1 MISSQFV
8 TACIV
13 YAREH
18 VQSSAIPPTESKFSQ
33 LSLLND
39 YVSSASSNSPPY
51 VVSKLEAMFY
61 YSGISPTPP
70 KLVYRTGS
78 SKTPWVKPT
87 GLESY
92 RKLKQARGVFGHK
105 LNVVWKVVGPLVRDL
120 LNTQRVAWTSIDVV
134 RFITDGDGDEK
145 IRGPV
150 VLWVGVRPDSLQA
163 EDAFN
168 SGNEILDLLAS
179 FDIVDVEVEYR
190 ESVYK
195 RSVGPALL
203 RSVSNLNTTADV
215 RSPLTPALGLH
226 IAASDRPGTQGTMAL
241 YFAEG
246 GNSDKVLGLTCHHVL
261 FKTDGATNDD
271 YVFPGAGA
279 PLQYVQLLGTRAFD
293 KLLHSIKMRI
303 GHSGVMVEIYE
314 GQIKRLEA
322 RVCGDDEE
330 DVAEAKELKKTR
342 GLLDDANE
350 AIEDLEKFYE
360 KVKKEWGKPSQRT
373 IGYIRSSP
381 AIAFNVGPEGFT
393 EDWGVFEL
401 DGPKFKD
408 AFKGN
413 FIDLGTEI
421 PPDQF
426 TLKMYPRDD
435 GKTSFKYPGNR
446 LLQLRD
452 MITEERMRDPDMLD
466 HNNEACLLVIKNGNA
481 TDVTIGRATG
491 IFSFVR
497 DDETGQESM
506 EWAIY
511 NYDNKSG
518 VFSAPGDC
526 GSIIVD
532 GLGRIGGL
540 LTGGTGKTETSD
552 VTYATPMWWLWPRIK
567 QHFPNAHLYP
577 TTMA

>member
-1 MISSQFV
+1 MYIAVPGVRSFSSLELSQVSSFAFYYYSSILTRSYTCLVISSQFV
-8 TACIV
+8 ASCIV

-18 VQSSAIPPTESKFSQ
+18 AQSSAISLTETEFSQ
-33 LSLLND
+33 LND
-39 YVSSASSNSPPY
+39 YASSASSNNPPY
-51 VVSKLEAMFY
+51 VVSKLEAMSY

-78 SKTPWVKPT
+78 SKRPWVKPT

-105 LNVVWKVVGPLVRDL
+105 LNLVWKAVGPLVRDL
-120 LNTQRVAWTSIDVV
+120 LNTQKVAWTSIDVA

-150 VLWVGVRPDSLQA
+150 VLWVGVRPDSLQG

-168 SGNEILDLLAS
+168 SGNEILNLLAS
-179 FDIVDVEVEYR
+179 FDIVDVDVEYR

-203 RSVSNLNTTADV
+203 RTVSNLNTTVDV
-215 RSPLTPALGLH
+215 RGPLTPALGLP
-226 IAASDRPGTQGTMAL
+226 IAASDRPDAQGTMAV

-246 GNSDKVLGLTCHHVL
+246 GNSNKVLGLTCHHVL

-271 YVFPGAGA
+271 YAFAGTG
-279 PLQYVQLLGTRAFD
+279 PHRQDVQLLGTRAFD
-293 KLLHSIKMRI
+293 KLLVSIKIRI
-303 GHSGVMVEIYE
+303 GRHGIMVEIYE

-322 RVCGDDEE
+322 RVGGDDDE
-330 DVAEAKELKKTR
+330 DVAEAKKDLKKTR
-342 GLLDDANE
+342 GMLDDANE

-393 EDWGVFEL
+393 EDWGAFEL

-413 FIDLGTEI
+413 FIDLGVFRFISSRSSSLTV
-421 PPDQF
+421 
-426 TLKMYPRDD
+426 TLRYTDPIRPVHLEDVCPR
-435 GKTSFKYPGNR
+435 
-446 LLQLRD
+446 
-452 MITEERMRDPDMLD
+452 
-466 HNNEACLLVIKNGNA
+466 
-481 TDVTIGRATG
+481 
-491 IFSFVR
+491 
-497 DDETGQESM
+497 
-506 EWAIY
+506 
-511 NYDNKSG
+511 
-518 VFSAPGDC
+518 
-526 GSIIVD
+526 
-532 GLGRIGGL
+532 
-540 LTGGTGKTETSD
+540 
-552 VTYATPMWWLWPRIK
+552 
-567 QHFPNAHLYP
+567 
-577 TTMA
+577 